1 MLFKLYLKEPHV
13 RLTSQLFGKRQSVKQ
28 PAKNGQLASKARH
41 FLPAAHNGRTV
52 HANRSHSS
60 ESACQALASLNS
72 QVTRRSLNVCL
83 KDIVKNSIFDIVL
96 EFNPN
101 TILNIDTPDNALVG
115 EVEVISSNPDGVYRV
130 TISPDDP
137 HFYLDPETFE
147 LRLKKSGAILFKDIN
162 SVLLAITA
170 TEIGD
175 PRISLTVK
183 ALKLHSTRCQ
193 IATDCSFSLPEIH
206 SHTD

>member
-1 MLFKLYLKEPHV
+1 MLAIAGH
-13 RLTSQLFGKRQSVKQ
+13 
-28 PAKNGQLASKARH
+28 SKSTEVI
-41 FLPAAHNGRTV
+41 LV
-52 HANRSHSS
+52 SCRSFHGLHSS
-60 ESACQALASLNS
+60 IRCFKSSNGA
-72 QVTRRSLNVCL
+72 RVCF

-183 ALKLHSTRCQ
+183 QPAFFDPNHPRK
-193 IATDCSFSLPEIH
+193 A
-206 SHTD
+206 